1 MDAVFAKVPA
11 YEVERTLRNS
21 SRGGKETVW
30 MHLARHSLAL
40 ILINRYIVSR

>member
-30 MHLARHSLAL
+30 MHLAMHSLAL
-40 ILINRYIVSR
+40 IRINHDIVSR